1 MTRPI
6 RVLLVEDNPGDADLT
21 RDTLE
26 AGPLQL
32 EISVVIDGAE
42 ATDYLLHRGAHATAQ
57 SPDLVILDLNMP
69 KMDGRQVLAEIKR
82 HTHLRSIPVVV
93 WTTSDAEQDVVQSYA
108 LGARCY
114 VTKPV
119 DLTAYQA
126 VMRSI
131 EQFWLTVVKLP

>member
-1 MTRPI
+1 VTRPI

-26 AGPLQL
+26 DGALRL
-32 EISVVIDGAE
+32 EISVVVDGAE
-42 ATDYLLHRGAHATAQ
+42 ATDFLLRRGAHVGAR
-57 SPDLVILDLNMP
+57 SPDLVILDLNLP

-82 HTHLRSIPVVV
+82 HDQLRSIPVVV
-93 WTTSDAEQDVVQSYA
+93 WTTSDAEHDIVQSYA

-119 DLTAYQA
+119 DLTAYQT

-131 EQFWLTVVKLP
+131 EQFWLTVAKLP